1 MSFKATTTTAAL
13 PTPNTE
19 VAFGSLANQHNY
31 FDAYVDFLANNSGQ
45 KVQLRIYATSSVA
58 GVGVR
63 SLVAQSDWLIAQIGA
78 TPVRAI
84 QALKYAAGTL
94 FELQVISDS
103 VCGNIKASLVGYEAQ
118 ENFVPQ
124 DVSVSTAA
132 LAATETIM
140 ATINNPHSYFDASVD
155 TLAALNCKVRWSL
168 YATAGTGGVRA
179 RVAQFDMPASI
190 ANNQKSMV
198 LESIGP
204 IGANKVELTS
214 QALEA
219 LPSSPNVKAQLS
231 GFDPIVINPSTAN
244 ESPTYNV
251 RTVGAFVNQSLVAY
265 DVSAAN
271 NNGVLLVE
279 GDVVLLNKQ
288 NTLSENGPWVVG
300 TVAAGL
306 APLSRPSWF
315 KSGET
320 LNDIVNIQVSGEPTA
335 PASFAGWSF
344 SKWIIANIAGGNI
357 VVDTSL
363 IIPAP
368 AIIKGKATLVAGSA
382 IITLQATALGAGGSA
397 SIPTVANTTSA
408 APVQA
413 AITGGGASLTITDP
427 LGGVDTIAWTIQH
440 F

>member
-1 MSFKATTTTAAL
+1 MSFEATTTTAAL

-45 KVQLRIYATSSVA
+45 KVQLRIYATSAA
-58 GVGVR
+58 GGVR
-63 SLVAQSDWLIAQIGA
+63 ALVAQSDWLVAGP

-84 QALKYAAGTL
+84 SGLKYTAGTL
-94 FELQVISDS
+94 FELQLISDA

-118 ENFVPQ
+118 QNFIPQ
-124 DVSVSTAA
+124 DSSTATTA
-132 LAATETIM
+132 LVTSTEVIM
-140 ATINNPHSYFDASVD
+140 ATINNPHSFFDASAEYIAIPNV
-155 TLAALNCKVRWSL
+155 KVRWSL

-179 RVAQFDMPASI
+179 KVAQVDLGGAIS
-190 ANNQKSMV
+190 ANQKMIV

-204 IGANKVELTS
+204 IGANKVELVA
-214 QALEA
+214 QALDPVGA
-219 LPSSPNVKAQLS
+219 TPNVKASLD
-231 GFDPIVINPSTAN
+231 GFDPIVITPSTSN
-244 ESPTYNV
+244 ESLTYNV

-279 GDVVLLNKQ
+279 GNVVLLNKQ

-320 LNDIVNIQVSGEPTA
+320 LNGIVNIQVSGEPTA
-335 PASFAGWSF
+335 PASFAGWAF
-344 SKWIIANIAGGNI
+344 SKWLIANIAGGSI
-357 VVDTSL
+357 IVDTSL

-382 IITLQATALGAGGSA
+382 VITLQATALGAGGSA
-397 SIPTVANTTSA
+397 SIPTVTNTTSA
-408 APVQA
+408 APIQA
-413 AITGGGASLTITDP
+413 AITGGGASLTLTDP